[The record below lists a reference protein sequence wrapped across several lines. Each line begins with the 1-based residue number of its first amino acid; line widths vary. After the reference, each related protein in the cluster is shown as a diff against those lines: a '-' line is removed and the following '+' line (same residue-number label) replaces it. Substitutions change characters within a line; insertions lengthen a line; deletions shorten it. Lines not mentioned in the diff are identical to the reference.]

1 VVLVKQEAAP
11 LQPEEATTWL
21 AAIVS
26 SSTDAIITMTC
37 GGVVK
42 SLNPTAVTL
51 FGFSAE
57 EIIGLPASVL
67 IPADRQE
74 EWRRA
79 LTRIAA
85 GENITPYD
93 TIRLDKS
100 GNRIEVF
107 ISISPLRNAGGTI
120 IGALQIAHGVS
131 SGRRAEKAL
140 RDSDVAL
147 ESGHTGIWHLNLIE
161 HTATRSLE
169 HDRIFGYSAQLP
181 EWTYE
186 MFLDHVLPQDRASVD
201 EAFRRATNERSD
213 WSFECRIRR
222 ADGEVRWIWAAGRH
236 LVAGKGAPPEMVGIV
251 QDITGHKE
259 REEQIRRLA
268 AFNQAALKSLG
279 EGLYAIDCQ
288 GLVTFMNPAAEE
300 LFGWSFAELRGKKM
314 HDMTHHHYRDGRP
327 FPSSECAGFQV
338 LTHGTPIKNHEDVFI
353 RKDGTFFDVIYT
365 NTPLRDDSGTITG
378 LIVVFSDMT
387 ERKRAEERLRRQA
400 DLLDQSHDAILV
412 WKIGGA
418 ISYWSKGAERLY
430 GWTSEQA
437 VGHTS
442 HDLLRT
448 SAPIPMEELEARIAK
463 DGHWH
468 GELVHT
474 TRDGR
479 TIVVES
485 HHVRVRYGGEEHM
498 LETNRD
504 ISERKRH
511 EKQVNLLVDEVN
523 HRSKN
528 MLSIVQAIAGQTA
541 AASPN
546 DFMARFTERLQ
557 ALAAS
562 QDLLVKSAWQGVE
575 LVELVRSQIAH
586 FEDLIGQR
594 IDLRGP
600 PIWISASAAQT
611 IGMAVHELANN
622 SGKYGALSNACGVV
636 KIAWDLERIE
646 GEEAAFVMSWREE
659 GGPPVTPPRRRGFGS
674 TIIAEM
680 AKMNLGAKVDL
691 DYPATGLRW
700 HLKCPAVEV
709 LAGSQPPRSAANG
722 RVSSEGMGT
731 HPGMAP

>member
-1 VVLVKQEAAP
+1 MVLVKHETGL

-26 SSTDAIITMTC
+26 STTDAIITMTC

-42 SLNPTAVTL
+42 SFNPAAVRL
-51 FGFSAE
+51 FGFCAE

-74 EWRRA
+74 EWCRA

-85 GENITPYD
+85 GEYIAPYD

-107 ISISPLRNAGGTI
+107 ISIFPVRNAGGTI
-120 IGALQIAHGVS
+120 IGAAQIAHGVS

-140 RDSDVAL
+140 RESEERLHFAL
-147 ESGHTGIWHLNLIE
+147 KSGNTGFWHLNLIE

-169 HDRIFGYSAQLP
+169 HDRIFGYSALLP

-236 LVAGKGAPPEMVGIV
+236 LIAGKDTPPEMVGIV
-251 QDITGHKE
+251 QDITGHKQ

-279 EGLYAIDCQ
+279 EGLYTIDCQ

-327 FPSSECAGFQV
+327 FPSSECAGFLV

-365 NTPLRDDSGTITG
+365 ITPLRDDSGTITG
-378 LIVVFSDMT
+378 LIVVFSD
-387 ERKRAEERLRRQA
+387 
-400 DLLDQSHDAILV
+400 
-412 WKIGGA
+412 
-418 ISYWSKGAERLY
+418 
-430 GWTSEQA
+430 
-437 VGHTS
+437 
-442 HDLLRT
+442 
-448 SAPIPMEELEARIAK
+448 
-463 DGHWH
+463 
-468 GELVHT
+468 
-474 TRDGR
+474 
-479 TIVVES
+479 
-485 HHVRVRYGGEEHM
+485 
-498 LETNRD
+498 

-511 EKQVNLLVDEVN
+511 EKQIILLVDEVN

-528 MLSIVQAIAGQTA
+528 ILSIVQAIAAQTA
-541 AASPN
+541 TASPN
-546 DFMARFTERLQ
+546 DFVARFTERLQ

-562 QDLLVKSAWQGVE
+562 QDLLVKSAWQGVD
-575 LVELVRSQIAH
+575 LAELVRSQIAH
-586 FEDLIGQR
+586 FEGLIGQR
-594 IDLRGP
+594 IVFQGP
-600 PIWISASAAQT
+600 PTSISASAAQT
-611 IGMAVHELANN
+611 IGMALHELATN
-622 SGKYGALSNACGVV
+622 SGKYGVLSNACGVV

-646 GEEAAFVMSWREE
+646 GEEPAFVMSWREE

-674 TIIAEM
+674 AIITEM
-680 AKMNLGAKVDL
+680 AEVNLGAKVDL
-691 DYPATGLRW
+691 DYPAAGLRW
-700 HLKCPAVEV
+700 QLKCPAVEV
-709 LAGSQPPRSAANG
+709 LEGSQPRSAANG
-722 RVSSEGMGT
+722 RMPLEGMGT
-731 HPGMAP
+731 HPGTEF

>member
-1 VVLVKQEAAP
+1 
-11 LQPEEATTWL
+11 
-21 AAIVS
+21 
-26 SSTDAIITMTC
+26 MTC

-42 SLNPTAVTL
+42 SFNPAAVRL
-51 FGFSAE
+51 FGFCAE
-57 EIIGLPASVL
+57 EIIGLPADVL

-74 EWRRA
+74 EWCRA

-85 GENITPYD
+85 GEYIAPYN

-100 GNRIEVF
+100 SNRIEVS
-107 ISISPLRNAGGTI
+107 ISIFPVQNAGGTI
-120 IGALQIAHGVS
+120 IGAAQIAHGVG

-140 RDSDVAL
+140 PDSEERLHFAL
-147 ESGHTGIWHLNLIE
+147 ESGHTGFWHLNLIE

-169 HDRIFGYSAQLP
+169 HDRIFGYSALLP

-186 MFLDHVLPQDRASVD
+186 MFLDHVLPQDRAGVD
-201 EAFRRATNERSD
+201 EAFRRATKERSD

-236 LVAGKGAPPEMVGIV
+236 LIAGNGTPPAMVGIV
-251 QDITGHKE
+251 QDITAHKQ

-279 EGLYAIDCQ
+279 EGLYTIDCQ

-300 LFGWSFAELRGKKM
+300 LFGWSFVELRGKKM

-365 NTPLRDDSGTITG
+365 ITPLRDDSGTITG
-378 LIVVFSDMT
+378 LIVVFSDMS

-412 WKIGGA
+412 RQIGGA

-437 VGHTS
+437 VGHIS

-448 SAPIPMEELEARIAK
+448 SAPIPMEELEARIAE

-479 TIVVES
+479 TMVVES
-485 HHVRVRYGGEEHM
+485 HHVRVRYGGEEYT

-511 EKQVNLLVDEVN
+511 ERQVNLLIDEVN

-528 MLSIVQAIAGQTA
+528 MLSIVQAVAAQTA

-546 DFMARFTERLQ
+546 DFIARFTERLE

-562 QDLLVKSAWQGVE
+562 QDLLVKSAWQGVD
-575 LVELVRSQIAH
+575 LAELVRSQIAH

-594 IDLRGP
+594 IELQGP
-600 PIWISASAAQT
+600 PALISASAAQA
-611 IGMAVHELANN
+611 IGMALHELATN
-622 SGKYGALSNACGVV
+622 SGKYGALSNTCGVV

-646 GEEAAFVMSWREE
+646 GEEPAFVMSWREE
-659 GGPPVTPPRRRGFGS
+659 GGPPVTPPCRRGFGS
-674 TIIAEM
+674 AIIADM
-680 AKMNLGAKVDL
+680 AEVSLGAKVDL
-691 DYPATGLRW
+691 DYPAAGLRW

-709 LAGSQPPRSAANG
+709 LEGSQPPSAANG
-722 RVSSEGMGT
+722 RMPLEGMET
-731 HPGMAP
+731 HPATAF